1 MSESIERVG
10 VVGAGLMGAGIAEVA
25 AKAGTD
31 VTVCD
36 INEAAVS
43 AGRSRIETSLQKAVR
58 AGKLEDDAAMAAL
71 ARVRFVTDI
80 GELADRQIV
89 VEAVREF
96 EDEKLEVFRSL
107 GKIVI
112 DEDAILASNTS
123 SIPIMKLAV
132 ASERPEHVVGLH
144 FFNPVPVMRLVE
156 LIPSIITSSEVADR
170 AEDFMVDGLG
180 KRVIRSQDRA
190 GFIVNALF
198 VPYVL
203 AAIRMLESG
212 FASADDI
219 DAGMVEGCS
228 HPMGPL
234 ALADMI
240 GLDTIEAVADSMYGE
255 FKEPLYAP
263 PPLLSRM
270 VEAGLLGRKV
280 GRGFFNYTS

>member
-1 MSESIERVG
+1 MSEAIERVG
-10 VVGAGLMGAGIAEVA
+10 VVGAGLMGAGIAEVS
-25 AKAGTD
+25 AKAGFD

-36 INEAAVS
+36 INDAAVA
-43 AGRSRIETSLQKAVR
+43 AGRSRIEASLERAVR
-58 AGKLEDDAAMAAL
+58 SGKLDDDARTATL
-71 ARVRFVTDI
+71 ARVHFVTDI
-80 GELADRQIV
+80 GELADRQLV

-96 EDEKLEVFRSL
+96 EDEKLDVFRNL
-107 GKIVI
+107 GKIVV
-112 DEDAILASNTS
+112 DDQAILASNTS
-123 SIPIMKLAV
+123 SIPIMKLAM
-132 ASERPEHVVGLH
+132 ATDRPEHVLGLH

-156 LIPSIITSSEVADR
+156 LIPSIVTSSDVADR
-170 AEDFMVDGLG
+170 AEDFIGDALG

-240 GLDTIEAVADSMYGE
+240 GLDTIEAVADSMYSE

-270 VEAGLLGRKV
+270 VEAGLLGRKC
-280 GRGFFNYTS
+280 GRGFFNYAK

>member
-36 INEAAVS
+36 INDAAVS
-43 AGRSRIETSLQKAVR
+43 AGRARIETSLGRAVK
-58 AGKLEDDAAMAAL
+58 AGKLDDDAVMAAL
-71 ARVRFVTDI
+71 ARIRFVTDI
-80 GELADRQIV
+80 GELADRQLV

-96 EDEKLEVFRSL
+96 EDEKIEVFNSL
-107 GKIVI
+107 GKLVI
-112 DEDAILASNTS
+112 DDKAILASNTS

-132 ASERPEHVVGLH
+132 ASGRPEFVVGLH

-156 LIPSIITSSEVADR
+156 LIPSIVTSADVADR
-170 AEDFMVDGLG
+170 AEDFMVEGLG

-240 GLDTIEAVADSMYGE
+240 GLDTIEAVADSMYAE

-280 GRGFFNYTS
+280 GRGFFNYQK

>member
-1 MSESIERVG
+1 MSGSIERVG

-25 AKAGTD
+25 AKAGND

-36 INEAAVS
+36 IDEAAVA
-43 AGRSRIETSLQKAVR
+43 AGRARIEASLQKAVK

-80 GELADRQIV
+80 GELADRQLV

-96 EDEKLEVFRSL
+96 EDEKLDVFRNL
-107 GKIVI
+107 GKTLLA
-112 DEDAILASNTS
+112 DDAILASNTS
-123 SIPIMKLAV
+123 SIPIMKLAM
-132 ASERPEHVVGLH
+132 ATERPDHVLGLH

-156 LIPSIITSSEVADR
+156 LIPSIVTSTHVADR
-170 AEDFMVDGLG
+170 AEDFVAGTLG

-240 GLDTIEAVADSMYGE
+240 GLDTIEAVADSMYAE

-270 VEAGLLGRKV
+270 VEAGLLGRKC
-280 GRGFFNYTS
+280 GRGFFNYGQ

>member
-25 AKAGTD
+25 AKAGVD

-43 AGRSRIETSLQKAVR
+43 AGRSRIETSLQRAVK
-58 AGKLEDDAAMAAL
+58 AGKLDDDAAMAAL

-80 GELADRQIV
+80 GELADRQLV

-96 EDEKLEVFRSL
+96 EDEKIEVFNSL
-107 GKIVI
+107 GKLVI
-112 DEDAILASNTS
+112 DDKAILASNTS

-132 ASERPEHVVGLH
+132 ASGRPEFVVGLH

-156 LIPSIITSSEVADR
+156 LIPSIVTSADVADR

-240 GLDTIEAVADSMYGE
+240 GLDTIEAVADSMYAE

-280 GRGFFNYTS
+280 GRGFFNYQK

>member
-36 INEAAVS
+36 INDAAVS
-43 AGRSRIETSLQKAVR
+43 AGRSRIETSLQRAVK
-58 AGKLEDDAAMAAL
+58 AGKLDDDAAMAAL

-80 GELADRQIV
+80 GELADRQLV

-96 EDEKLEVFRSL
+96 EDEKIEVFNSL
-107 GKIVI
+107 GKLVI
-112 DEDAILASNTS
+112 DDKAILASNTS

-132 ASERPEHVVGLH
+132 ASGRPEFVVGLH

-156 LIPSIITSSEVADR
+156 LIPSIVTSADVADR

-240 GLDTIEAVADSMYGE
+240 GLDTIEAVADSMYAE

-280 GRGFFNYTS
+280 GRGFFNYQK